1 MESLPGRT
9 GVHLD
14 ETFFNRP
21 TLAVARALLGAK
33 LVRRL
38 NGHLLSGLIVETEAY
53 IGRDDTAC
61 HAHKGYTPRTAIMFG
76 RAGVAYVYLVYGMH
90 HMLNIV
96 TEAEDQPCAVLIRAI
111 EPVTGRTHMQAH
123 RGQHH
128 RNLTNGPARLCQ
140 ALAIDRTF
148 NGLGLC
154 RANGLW
160 LEPGRSIPE
169 ALVSTGPRVG
179 IGYAAPKDQ
188 QAPWRFR
195 VSNNENVSK
204 R

>member
-1 MESLPGRT
+1 LKKGAQLER
-9 GVHLD
+9 D
-14 ETFFNRP
+14 FFSRP
-21 TLAVARALLGAK
+21 TLNVARSLLGVR

-53 IGRDDTAC
+53 IGQDDTAC
-61 HAHKGYTPRTAIMFG
+61 HAHKGYTPRTATMFG

-96 TEAEDQPCAVLIRAI
+96 TEAEGRPCAVLIRAI
-111 EPVTGRTHMQAH
+111 EPLAGRTHMQAH
-123 RGQHH
+123 RGRHR

-148 NGLGLC
+148 NGRALC
-154 RANGLW
+154 RANELW
-160 LEPGRSIPE
+160 LESGRAVPE

-179 IGYAAPKDQ
+179 IGYAALKDR
-188 QAPWRFR
+188 QAPWRFW
-195 VSNNENVSK
+195 VSNNDYVSK
-204 R
+204 N